1 MSKKLS
7 IFLFAALAAGA
18 VLTVRA
24 TDAQWIFDGST
35 LTDGDWVFSASVNG
49 TDLTVNAV
57 QSDPGEGATL
67 DFSKLITDG
76 ESTVYTL
83 VTLNPNFGAY
93 ADKSH
98 LATLV
103 LPTEGLTKISADA
116 FKDCTSLTSITPFLP
131 DSVTSVGNSAF
142 RYVSAEVPVLL
153 RGVTSVANG
162 AFQYSMITEATF
174 GPNLQSLSGSYTGG
188 CFDHCANLAKL
199 NFDPEMSGAKFLGQ
213 DIIAYCPKLGG
224 VLDLTGFSSF
234 TERIFYFYG
243 GSYTKAIF
251 SDITKASEGTL
262 DYLNT
267 AKTIEFTGGVPTD
280 ENFYK
285 MYNRSGS
292 GRVNLQNVFT
302 VVKEEFKDEWAQYC
316 EGGVINEYDS
326 IWDLSKVPEAAT
338 RGLYLVYEK
347 QGGGGGGEVGDW
359 VYSDGAVTSTNQGWS
374 FSATRNSSTITMG
387 ECLAHPEESGSL
399 DLSTTLTDEDGNEL
413 MLKRIEKLFISN
425 NATSPHAAYLTAL
438 VLPSAVTAYGSQC
451 FYGCANLAGEVVV
464 PEGVTEIGSSFFE
477 KCSKLESVRLPSTL
491 QKIGSSAFFD
501 CSSLRTITPLLPDS
515 VTSVGSRA
523 FYRAAIGGDVRLAG
537 IVNFADEAFRCSNLS
552 SVYFGPGLKTVGSA
566 AFTVCPVTNV
576 SFDAGISDAKVTG
589 SSAFANG
596 SLKGTLD
603 LSGFTSLKSANNLCG
618 ESAVSSIIF
627 GEGLEDVH
635 EGLIL
640 SMKSLTNL
648 TFKGAPPTGVGGLFT
663 NVQNDGDKIPNGWGV
678 AAYTNKSGKTIYEYD
693 KYTVTT
699 WISRNHRKQWASYA
713 KDGALDGKRSYW
725 ASDYVNQTVDAPA
738 KRKLLLYDWNP
749 GMTIFFR

>member
-1 MSKKLS
+1 MKKLLV
-7 IFLFAALAAGA
+7 FLFAALAAGV
-18 VLTVRA
+18 VLSVRA
-24 TDAQWIFDGST
+24 TEAQWTFDGST
-35 LTDGDWVFSASVNG
+35 LTDGNWIFGATVNG
-49 TDLTVNAV
+49 TELTVNAV

-67 DFSKLITDG
+67 DFSKPIADG
-76 ESTVYTL
+76 YVI
-83 VTLNPNFGAY
+83 VKLNPNFGAY
-93 ADKSH
+93 ENKAN

-103 LPTEGLTKISADA
+103 LPTEGLTTISADA
-116 FKDCTSLTSITPFLP
+116 FKSCTSLTSITPFLP
-131 DSVTSVGNSAF
+131 DCVTTLGNGAF
-142 RYVSAEVPVLL
+142 AYVSVEAPVMLM
-153 RGVTSVANG
+153 GVTSVPNG
-162 AFQYSMITEATF
+162 TFLSSKITAVTF
-174 GPNLQSLSGSYTGG
+174 GPNLQSISGSYTGG
-188 CFDHCANLAKL
+188 SFSYCSNLAKL
-199 NFDPEMSGAKFLGQ
+199 NFDPNMSGAKFTGQ
-213 DIIAYCPKLGG
+213 DIFANCSKLGG
-224 VLDLTGFSSF
+224 LLDLTGFSSF

-243 GSYTKAIF
+243 GSYSKVVF
-251 SDITKASEGTL
+251 SDIIKASEGTL

-280 ENFYK
+280 KNFYK

-347 QGGGGGGEVGDW
+347 QGGGGGEVGDW
-359 VYSDGAVTSTNQGWS
+359 VYSDGAVTSASQGWS

-399 DLSTTLTDEDGNEL
+399 DLSTRMTDEDGNEL
-413 MLKRIEKLFISN
+413 MLKRIEGLFVSN
-425 NATSPHAAYLTAL
+425 KAASPHAPYLTEL

-451 FYGCANLAGEVVV
+451 FFGCANLAGEVVV

-477 KCSKLESVRLPSTL
+477 KCAKLESVRLPSTL
-491 QKIGSSAFFD
+491 QKIGSSVFLD

-515 VTSVGSRA
+515 VTSVGGRA

-537 IVNFADEAFRCSNLS
+537 IVNFADEAFRCSSLR

-566 AFTVCPVTNV
+566 AFTVCSITNV

-589 SSAFANG
+589 ASAFANG

-603 LSGFTSLKSANNLCG
+603 LSGFTSLGSANNLCG

-627 GEGLEDVH
+627 GEDLEDIH
-635 EGLIL
+635 AGAIL
-640 SMKSLTNL
+640 AMKSLTNL
-648 TFKGAPPTGVGGLFT
+648 TFKGAPPTGVEGLFT
-663 NVQNDGDKIPNGWGV
+663 NIQNDGDKIPNGWGV
-678 AAYTNKSGKTIYEYD
+678 AAYTNAKKTVVYQYD
-693 KYTVTT
+693 KYTVDT
-699 WISRNHRKQWASYA
+699 WVPHKYRKQWAAFA
-713 KDGALDGKRSYW
+713 KDGVLNNKTSYW
-725 ASDYVNQTVDAPA
+725 AADYVNTTVDAPA
-738 KRKLLLYDWNP
+738 KRKLMMYDWTP
-749 GMTIFFR
+749 GLMLIIK